1 MELADTFEWRGRRIA
16 CGRAGS
22 GPPVVF
28 CHGTPWSSWVW
39 QSFAGTLARDFTVH
53 LWDMPGYGHSS
64 KDADHP
70 VDFGTQAEAFVALL
84 ENWGLE
90 RPHVVAHD
98 FGGAV
103 SLRAS
108 LVGGAAYASLLLVD
122 VVAIPPSGSPFFRF
136 VGEHPDLLGELPG
149 YIHEAIVR
157 TYIQGASHRGLRD
170 ADLDTLVQPWLGE
183 QGEPA
188 FYRQIADYDEHYLA
202 ENERR
207 LGQLDLP
214 VRVLWGAE
222 DAWIPTD
229 TGERVA
235 SLIRGASFSIVAGAG
250 HLVHYDAPVAL
261 ADELRVWLST
271 HAGADREARRRA
283 FPPRRAAAVGSVAPE
298 PVADAVLDD
307 LRARLRATRRPV
319 LPVGF
324 GWERGTAP
332 EYLAGL
338 VEEWAERYDW
348 RVHEARIRA
357 LPWVQTTGLRLVHQ
371 RVDVDAPT
379 VVLLHGWPDSVL
391 RFDRV
396 LPLLDDVN
404 VVLPA
409 YPGYPFSAPAEAAT
423 ETAIADTVAAALAE
437 LGVDQY
443 VISGGDIGA
452 SVAAAA
458 AERHAAHVAALHLT
472 NVPFAHIGDGVPDDL
487 SDDERAYLAAVDRWQ
502 RDEGAYMHLQSTK
515 PHTLAAALDDSP
527 AGLLAWI
534 LEKLRSWS
542 DCGGDVESVYSREEI
557 LTWVTAYW
565 VTGTIGTA
573 LSTYVG
579 TWVPPGRIDVP
590 TVVTLFPAD
599 LTLAP
604 REWAERF
611 YDLRAY
617 GVNPDGG
624 HFTAWERPEAYVAG
638 LKAAVDLA

>member
-1 MELADTFEWRGRRIA
+1 M
-16 CGRAGS
+16 
-22 GPPVVF
+22 
-28 CHGTPWSSWVW
+28 
-39 QSFAGTLARDFTVH
+39 RD
-53 LWDMPGYGHSS
+53 D
-64 KDADHP
+64 
-70 VDFGTQAEAFVALL
+70 
-84 ENWGLE
+84 
-90 RPHVVAHD
+90 
-98 FGGAV
+98 
-103 SLRAS
+103 
-108 LVGGAAYASLLLVD
+108 
-122 VVAIPPSGSPFFRF
+122 
-136 VGEHPDLLGELPG
+136 
-149 YIHEAIVR
+149 
-157 TYIQGASHRGLRD
+157 
-170 ADLDTLVQPWLGE
+170 DLDTLVQPWLGE

-188 FYRQIADYDEHYLA
+188 FYRQIADYDERYLE

-222 DAWIPTD
+222 DAWIPPD
-229 TGERVA
+229 TGERLA
-235 SLIRGASFSIVAGAG
+235 DLIRGASFSIVAGAG
-250 HLVHYDAPVAL
+250 HLMHYDAPVAL

-271 HAGADREARRRA
+271 HAGADREARRPP
-283 FPPRRAAAVGSVAPE
+283 FPPREAAAVGSVALE

-307 LRARLRATRRPV
+307 LRARLRAARRPV
-319 LPVGF
+319 LPEGF

-409 YPGYPFSAPAEAAT
+409 FPGYPFSAPAEGAS
-423 ETAIADTVAAALAE
+423 ETAIAATVAAALAE
-437 LGVDQY
+437 LGVDRY
-443 VISGGDIGA
+443 VVSGGDVGA
-452 SVAAAA
+452 GVAADVAK
-458 AERHAAHVAALHLT
+458 RHAAHVAALHLT
-472 NVPFAHIGDGVPDDL
+472 NVPFAHVDEGVPDDL
-487 SDDERAYLAAVDRWQ
+487 SQDERAYLAAVGHWQ
-502 RDEGAYMHLQSTK
+502 RDEGAYMHQQSTK
-515 PHTLAAALDDSP
+515 PHTLAAALNDSP
-527 AGLLAWI
+527 TGLLAWI

-542 DCGGDVESVYSREEI
+542 DSGGDVESVFSREEI
-557 LTWVTAYW
+557 LTWATAYW
-565 VTGTIGTA
+565 VTGTIGTSF
-573 LSTYVG
+573 STYVE
-579 TWVPPGRIDVP
+579 PRAPLGRIAVP

-617 GVNPDGG
+617 EVNPDGG

-638 LKAAVDLA
+638 VRATVDLV